1 MPQVRECL
9 DALCRGESSIED
21 VGTAL
26 ARALAAGDLNR
37 LELSQAVEALR
48 AAGHIGGREALTL
61 LANVDRLTHV
71 RPARFAQAPGPG
83 SDDPTKAYGPFAG
96 PETASVP
103 GPNDPTKSFGSI
115 PPSDAA
121 TKLLAPTLAADP
133 QALPDVSAP
142 GSDTWLTDG
151 AKPGLST
158 TARAI
163 ALADSPYPSSST
175 LVIADESATSAPES
189 VTAADFESPPTATR
203 PPAPSKV
210 ERTEVIPPPR
220 FERADPPLAR
230 TNDTG
235 PKDEGQS
242 DAITLRGRYRLEKLI
257 GQGAMGQVWKAK
269 DLLGVEARDRNPFVA
284 IKVLREDFARVP
296 HALVG
301 LHREASRAQK
311 LAHPNVGTVYV
322 LDRDEASGRAFI
334 AMEMLEGQPLDKLIK
349 QRLGEPMTRLEGIPI
364 VRGMAEGLAYAHRR
378 GIVHCDFKP
387 ANVFLTQDDVPKIL
401 DFGIARAVQV
411 AGQSGARQTT
421 EHNDSVFEGYTP
433 TYAAPELIADKEPL
447 PADDV
452 FSLGLV
458 AYELLA
464 GKHPFD
470 RKQADVA
477 MQEGLQ
483 PAPISGLK
491 RHEWRAIQKALA
503 FDRAQRWP
511 DGAAFLKELQGRT
524 PLQKTLL
531 AALAA
536 AVIVA
541 GVFGWQA
548 WVDSQP
554 AVPFNSLPPAVQ
566 TAFHERIAQGEQS
579 LAYVA
584 NTGDVSAS
592 ADAAQ
597 FFAEAYAM
605 HPKNR
610 EAVRGLEKAAD
621 HAIDWFTKRE
631 DHAEARAELEKF
643 RDKSDYYTKYAPI
656 NDAIDELK

>member
-1 MPQVRECL
+1 MTPQVRECL
-9 DALCRGESSIED
+9 DALSRGESSIED
-21 VGTAL
+21 AGTQL
-26 ARALAAGDLNR
+26 ARALATGDLNR
-37 LELSQAVEALR
+37 PELTQAVEALR
-48 AAGHIGGREALTL
+48 AAGHIGGREALKL
-61 LANVDRLTHV
+61 LANVDRMTHV
-71 RPARFAQAPGPG
+71 RPARCAQAPGPG

-96 PETASVP
+96 PETQATYPPLS
-103 GPNDPTKSFGSI
+103 NADTHTK
-115 PPSDAA
+115 PSDAA
-121 TKLLAPTLAADP
+121 TKLHAPTLAADP
-133 QALPDVSAP
+133 A
-142 GSDTWLTDG
+142 SDTRLTDG
-151 AKPGLST
+151 PKAGLST

-163 ALADSPYPSSST
+163 GLADSPFPSSST
-175 LVIADESATSAPES
+175 LVVFDESATSARES
-189 VTAADFESPPTATR
+189 VIAADFESPPTATR
-203 PPAPSKV
+203 PPAPSRV

-220 FERADPPLAR
+220 FELADPPLAI
-230 TNDTG
+230 TNDTKSNAPG
-235 PKDEGQS
+235 QKEGQS
-242 DAITLRGRYRLEKLI
+242 DAVTLRGRYQLEKLI
-257 GQGAMGQVWKAK
+257 GQGAMGQVWKAR

-411 AGQSGARQTT
+411 AGQAGARQST

-447 PADDV
+447 PSDDV

-464 GKHPFD
+464 GKHPFE

-491 RHEWRAIQKALA
+491 RHEWRAIEKALA
-503 FDRAQRWP
+503 FDRAQRWS

-536 AVIVA
+536 AVIIA

-566 TAFHERIAQGEQS
+566 TAFHDRIAQGEQS

-584 NTGDVSAS
+584 KTGDVSAS

-621 HAIDWFTKRE
+621 HAIDWFSKRE